1 MKKNYVYFVKVKSFL
16 RIKIEIKL
24 SIKVWSK
31 NYFLIKYSNK
41 ILYMYINNMNKVI
54 KKNNIFVILK
64 IYWKIF
70 LNVNFIYNVYVY
82 YRILL
87 S

>member
-1 MKKNYVYFVKVKSFL
+1 MKIFYVYFVKVKSFL

-31 NYFLIKYSNK
+31 NYFLIKYSNN

-82 YRILL
+82 DRILL

>member
-1 MKKNYVYFVKVKSFL
+1 MVYWCKWKMGEKNYVYFVKVKSFL

-54 KKNNIFVILK
+54 KKI
-64 IYWKIF
+64 IF
-70 LNVNFIYNVYVY
+70 LWF
-82 YRILL
+82 
-87 S
+87 

>member
-82 YRILL
+82 DRILL

>member
-16 RIKIEIKL
+16 RIKIEIKM

-82 YRILL
+82 DRILL

>member
-1 MKKNYVYFVKVKSFL
+1 MKKIYVYFVKVKSFL

-82 YRILL
+82 DRILL